1 MLSARR
7 MTWDVEDNWIAFHGA
22 HRNTWDVEDNWIAFH
37 GLGGLGD
44 PVDDVIATTTDPSN
58 KVRLSAAIALG
69 NRASTNSTDKR
80 AIPAMLVMLG
90 DADPNIRAV
99 AAAAFAIP
107 GWVDATVDG
116 CIRNRLIAQLD
127 ANASVDPNAIGRAK
141 AAAAHQLMIE
151 LGMVDQDHL
160 PIDQKCGVVRL
171 PPLVNVGKLVDPNAP
186 PEGDGMSTSDKLA
199 IVAATSV
206 FLGVVAYAVLGRKH
220 PAQVRKRVKRR

>member
-1 MLSARR
+1 MLSATRN
-7 MTWDVEDNWIAFHGA
+7 TWDVEDNWIAFHGP
-22 HRNTWDVEDNWIAFH
+22 RNTWDVEDNWIAFH

-44 PVDDVIATTTDPSN
+44 PVDDVITTTTDPSN

-69 NRASTNSTDKR
+69 KRAVTLSTDKR

-90 DADPNIRAV
+90 DVDPNIRAV
-99 AAAAFAIP
+99 AASAFAIP

-127 ANASVDPNAIGRAK
+127 ANASVDPNAIAKAK
-141 AAAAHQLMIE
+141 AAAAHQLMID
-151 LGMVDQDHL
+151 LGMVDQAHL
-160 PIDQKCGVVRL
+160 PIDEKCGVVRL

-186 PEGDGMSTSDKLA
+186 PAGDMSTNDKLA
-199 IVAATSV
+199 LVTATAV
-206 FLGVVAYAVLGRKH
+206 LLGVVAYAVLGRKH